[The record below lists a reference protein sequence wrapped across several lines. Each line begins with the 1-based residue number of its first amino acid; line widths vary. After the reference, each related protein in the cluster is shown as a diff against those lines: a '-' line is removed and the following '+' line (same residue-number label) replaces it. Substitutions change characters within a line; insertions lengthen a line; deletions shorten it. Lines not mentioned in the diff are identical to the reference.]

1 MKSSIFGEFSL
12 SEDLDSEMYNLS
24 NEFISTRN
32 QNEMLFGRID
42 SSRLFYFLEES
53 GTFKSLKKD
62 ITSLH

>member
-42 SSRLFYFLEES
+42 S
-53 GTFKSLKKD
+53 
-62 ITSLH
+62 